1 MCRNSRRARVTSLYS
16 HLVGECEGRWLI
28 PFGFHLQHDD
38 VHISFEDQQR
48 INRFAKH
55 NVRMDDLKLELE
67 MKKNDLKCVE
77 EALEE
82 IELFD
87 EEEDIPF
94 LIGEVFLS
102 HKLGKTQELLA
113 ETKDSVIKEIA
124 SIEAKTKI
132 IKAEMDELKAHLYQ
146 RFGSNISLEND
157 D

>member
-1 MCRNSRRARVTSLYS
+1 MAAKVANSTSK
-16 HLVGECEGRWLI
+16 V
-28 PFGFHLQHDD
+28 FQNHDD

-55 NVRMDDLKLELE
+55 NVRMDNLKMELE

-87 EEEDIPF
+87 EDEDIPI

-102 HKLGKTQELLA
+102 HKLNKTQQLLA
-113 ETKDSVIKEIA
+113 ETKEEAIKEIA
-124 SIEAKTKI
+124 SIEAKAKV

-146 RFGSNISLEND
+146 RFGSNISLEN
-157 D
+157 

>member
-1 MCRNSRRARVTSLYS
+1 MAAKVASSTNKV
-16 HLVGECEGRWLI
+16 
-28 PFGFHLQHDD
+28 FQNHDD

-55 NVRMDDLKLELE
+55 NARMDDLKVELDV
-67 MKKNDLKCVE
+67 KKNELKCVE
-77 EALEE
+77 EALDE

-94 LIGEVFLS
+94 LIGEVFLL
-102 HKLGKTQELLA
+102 HKLSKTQQLLA
-113 ETKDSVIKEIA
+113 ETKEQVLKEIA
-124 SIEAKTKI
+124 SVEAKAKG
-132 IKAEMDELKAHLYQ
+132 IKSEMDELKAHLYQ

>member
-1 MCRNSRRARVTSLYS
+1 M
-16 HLVGECEGRWLI
+16 
-28 PFGFHLQHDD
+28 
-38 VHISFEDQQR
+38 HISFEDQQR

-55 NVRMDDLKLELE
+55 NARMDDLKMELE

-87 EEEDIPF
+87 EDEDIPF

-113 ETKDSVIKEIA
+113 ETKNQTLSEIA
-124 SIEAKTKI
+124 NIESKAKV
-132 IKAEMDELKAHLYQ
+132 IKAEMDELKAHLYH
-146 RFGSNISLEND
+146 RFGSNISLESD

>member
-1 MCRNSRRARVTSLYS
+1 MAAKVASGTNKV
-16 HLVGECEGRWLI
+16 
-28 PFGFHLQHDD
+28 FQNHDD

-55 NVRMDDLKLELE
+55 NARMDEFKAELEL
-67 MKKNDLKCVE
+67 KRNDLKCVE

-87 EEEDIPF
+87 EDENIPF
-94 LIGEVFLS
+94 LVGEVFLS
-102 HKLGKTQELLA
+102 HKLGATQDLLK
-113 ETKDSVIKEIA
+113 ETKDQVLKEIA
-124 SIEAKTKI
+124 NIEAKAKV

-146 RFGSNISLEND
+146 RFGSNISLESD

>member
-1 MCRNSRRARVTSLYS
+1 MAAKVASSTSK
-16 HLVGECEGRWLI
+16 V
-28 PFGFHLQHDD
+28 FQNHDD

-55 NVRMDDLKLELE
+55 NVRMDNLKMELE

-87 EEEDIPF
+87 EDEDIPI

-102 HKLGKTQELLA
+102 HKLNKTQQLLA
-113 ETKDSVIKEIA
+113 ETKEEAIKEIA
-124 SIEAKTKI
+124 SIEAKAKV

-146 RFGSNISLEND
+146 RFGSNISLEN
-157 D
+157 

>member
-1 MCRNSRRARVTSLYS
+1 MAAKVASTANKV
-16 HLVGECEGRWLI
+16 
-28 PFGFHLQHDD
+28 FQNHDD

-55 NVRMDDLKLELE
+55 NARMDDLKVELDV
-67 MKKNDLKCVE
+67 KKNELKCVE
-77 EALEE
+77 EALDE

-87 EEEDIPF
+87 EDEDIPF
-94 LIGEVFLS
+94 LVGEVFLS

-113 ETKDSVIKEIA
+113 ETKDMVIKEIA
-124 SIEAKTKI
+124 NIEAKAKA
-132 IKAEMDELKAHLYQ
+132 IKVEMDDLKAHLYQ

>member
-1 MCRNSRRARVTSLYS
+1 MAAKVASTANKV
-16 HLVGECEGRWLI
+16 
-28 PFGFHLQHDD
+28 FQNHDD

-55 NVRMDDLKLELE
+55 NARMDDLKMELDV
-67 MKKNDLKCVE
+67 KKNELKCVE
-77 EALEE
+77 EALDE

-87 EEEDIPF
+87 EDEDIPF
-94 LIGEVFLS
+94 LVGEVFLS

-113 ETKDSVIKEIA
+113 ETKDMVIKEIG
-124 SIEAKTKI
+124 SIEAKAKA
-132 IKAEMDELKAHLYQ
+132 IKVEMDELKAHLYQ

>member
-1 MCRNSRRARVTSLYS
+1 MAAKVASTANKV
-16 HLVGECEGRWLI
+16 
-28 PFGFHLQHDD
+28 FQNHDD

-55 NVRMDDLKLELE
+55 NARMDDLKVELDV
-67 MKKNDLKCVE
+67 KKNELKCVE
-77 EALEE
+77 EALDE

-87 EEEDIPF
+87 EDEDIPF
-94 LIGEVFLS
+94 MVGEVFLS

-113 ETKDSVIKEIA
+113 ETKDMVIKEIA
-124 SIEAKTKI
+124 SIEAKAKA
-132 IKAEMDELKAHLYQ
+132 IKVEMDELKAHLYQ

>member
-1 MCRNSRRARVTSLYS
+1 MAAKVASSTNKV
-16 HLVGECEGRWLI
+16 
-28 PFGFHLQHDD
+28 FQNHDD

-55 NVRMDDLKLELE
+55 NARMDDLKMELE

-113 ETKDSVIKEIA
+113 ETKDQTLKEIA
-124 SIEAKTKI
+124 SIEAKAKI
-132 IKAEMDELKAHLYQ
+132 IKADMDELKAHLYQ
-146 RFGSNISLEND
+146 RFGSNISLESD

>member
-1 MCRNSRRARVTSLYS
+1 MAAKVASSTNKV
-16 HLVGECEGRWLI
+16 
-28 PFGFHLQHDD
+28 FQNHDD

-55 NVRMDDLKLELE
+55 NARMDDLKVELDV
-67 MKKNDLKCVE
+67 KKNELKCVD
-77 EALEE
+77 EALDE

-94 LIGEVFLS
+94 LIGEVFLL
-102 HKLGKTQELLA
+102 HKLSKTQQLLA
-113 ETKDSVIKEIA
+113 ETKEQVLKEIA
-124 SIEAKTKI
+124 SVEAKAKG
-132 IKAEMDELKAHLYQ
+132 IKSEMDELKAHLYQ